1 MPDVI
6 FIEPS
11 EVLKIVSDGRIFS
24 ATFVKKDGTLRVMNC
39 RRGVSKGV
47 TGVGLKFNPVDKQLL
62 GVFDMH
68 KDQHRFIN
76 LQTLT
81 RLKAGGQTYEV
92 NQWFRPDVYEDTV
105 QEVRQ

>member
-1 MPDVI
+1 MPAVV

-11 EVLKIVSDGRIFS
+11 DVIKIVGDGRIFS
-24 ATFVKKDGTLRVMNC
+24 ATFIKKDGTLRVMNC

-47 TGVGLKFNPVDKQLL
+47 TGVGLAFNPSEKQLL

-76 LQTLT
+76 LQTLQQIQ
-81 RLKAGGQTYEV
+81 AGGQ
-92 NQWFRPDVYEDTV
+92 VY
-105 QEVRQ
+105 EVRQ

>member
-1 MPDVI
+1 MADVI

-11 EVLKIVSDGRIFS
+11 KVIEIVNDGRVFS

-39 RRGVSKGV
+39 RRGVSKHV
-47 TGVGLKFNPVDKQLL
+47 TGTGLKFNPQDKQLL

-81 RLKAGGQTYEV
+81 QIRAGGEVYEV
-92 NQWFRPDVYEDTV
+92 AQ
-105 QEVRQ
+105 

>member
-1 MPDVI
+1 MPAVV

-11 EVLKIVSDGRIFS
+11 DVIKIVGDGRIFS

-47 TGVGLKFNPVDKQLL
+47 TGVGLAFNPSEKQLL

-76 LQTLT
+76 LQTLQQIQ
-81 RLKAGGQTYEV
+81 AGGQ
-92 NQWFRPDVYEDTV
+92 VY
-105 QEVRQ
+105 EVRQ

>member
-1 MPDVI
+1 MPAVV

-11 EVLKIVSDGRIFS
+11 DVIKIVGDGRIFS

-47 TGVGLKFNPVDKQLL
+47 TGVGLTFNPSEKQLL

-76 LQTLT
+76 LQTLQ
-81 RLKAGGQTYEV
+81 RIQAGGQVYEV
-92 NQWFRPDVYEDTV
+92 Q
-105 QEVRQ
+105 Q